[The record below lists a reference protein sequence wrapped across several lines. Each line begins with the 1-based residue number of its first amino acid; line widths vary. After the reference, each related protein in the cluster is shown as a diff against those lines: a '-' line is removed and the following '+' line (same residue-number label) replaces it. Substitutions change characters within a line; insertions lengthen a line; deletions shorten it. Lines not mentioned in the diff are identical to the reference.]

1 MPGRSAC
8 PRSATQVT
16 AFFVVFVAAAAVAA
30 ATRRSHGVQ
39 AGVQGDR

>member
-16 AFFVVFVAAAAVAA
+16 AFFVVFVAAAVAA